1 MNNKIR
7 CSILQSRYFIRS
19 LLCSFILSIISMI
32 LLIFFILQIVSPLW
46 KNYISDLLIQSSSQ
60 LAATVSMRFTAMD
73 DASRRME
80 YAYETYINTSPT
92 VSNMLESSAD
102 LINTMAWL
110 EYTYNIDAVSLY
122 VDQSQIFSQ
131 QGIYF
136 FTMEQAENMGLI
148 ISSAAGDLNWELI
161 PDMQYP
167 FMRFKEFVCKDVL
180 RCYRWMRNINTN
192 EKDFLYCIDVFERNI
207 SEILGRASRRD
218 LKYFIVDAQG
228 KIISHPDPDQLGRI
242 FPDFDL
248 YMNSS
253 FEGQVDNTMRAQKLI
268 LPLSPTPWYLIADVG
283 DEYFNIP
290 LYSYVRSLI
299 SATVIMAVLSFAIS
313 FGLFYGFSKRLRQ
326 IAMDVRNFTRE
337 FSERHGLNFAYE
349 AVDTKEEI
357 NDEIDFLEL
366 SFARMARQLS
376 YQVNLLLEAS
386 HRQESLKHQLLRAK
400 LNPHFLYNM
409 LDSIKV
415 CNSLKRSDEANALLD
430 RLAQFYRMSF
440 RLDKPLITLKEECE
454 IVRLYLKME
463 AISHPNAFDWSI
475 DICETAD
482 CLIPQF
488 VLQPIVENSIVH
500 GLDSRHTP
508 MHIALHAYM
517 DDDECITIIISD
529 TGRGIRA
536 EVLEALNCFLRQG
549 APDVNCY
556 FGMSYAYYRLL
567 PYKADCPPMII
578 ESQNGGGTVITIRY
592 KIII

>member
-1 MNNKIR
+1 
-7 CSILQSRYFIRS
+7 
-19 LLCSFILSIISMI
+19 
-32 LLIFFILQIVSPLW
+32 
-46 KNYISDLLIQSSSQ
+46 
-60 LAATVSMRFTAMD
+60 
-73 DASRRME
+73 
-80 YAYETYINTSPT
+80 
-92 VSNMLESSAD
+92 
-102 LINTMAWL
+102 
-110 EYTYNIDAVSLY
+110 
-122 VDQSQIFSQ
+122 
-131 QGIYF
+131 
-136 FTMEQAENMGLI
+136 
-148 ISSAAGDLNWELI
+148 
-161 PDMQYP
+161 
-167 FMRFKEFVCKDVL
+167 
-180 RCYRWMRNINTN
+180 
-192 EKDFLYCIDVFERNI
+192 
-207 SEILGRASRRD
+207 
-218 LKYFIVDAQG
+218 
-228 KIISHPDPDQLGRI
+228 
-242 FPDFDL
+242 
-248 YMNSS
+248 
-253 FEGQVDNTMRAQKLI
+253 
-268 LPLSPTPWYLIADVG
+268 
-283 DEYFNIP
+283 
-290 LYSYVRSLI
+290 
-299 SATVIMAVLSFAIS
+299 
-313 FGLFYGFSKRLRQ
+313 
-326 IAMDVRNFTRE
+326 
-337 FSERHGLNFAYE
+337 
-349 AVDTKEEI
+349 
-357 NDEIDFLEL
+357 
-366 SFARMARQLS
+366 MARQLS

-454 IVRLYLKME
+454 IVRLYLEME